1 MYNEINELFNEMT
14 KAFEGIS
21 KKVKNPILLDVIK
34 NEDSYSV
41 LASLPGVNKEDVK
54 LSIEDSN
61 LTISVEPKK
70 EENKNNERKFVLKE
84 RIEGYS
90 SRPIYLKDIDETTI
104 SAKMEDGILNITVPF
119 KKRNVS
125 KITIEQLEEMRRYY
139 VIF

>member
-34 NEDSYSV
+34 NEDSYIV

-61 LTISVEPKK
+61 LSISVEPKK
-70 EENKNNERKFVLKE
+70 EENNNSERKFVLKE

-90 SRPIYLKDIDETTI
+90 SRSIYLKDIDETTI

-125 KITIEQLEEMRRYY
+125 KITIEQL
-139 VIF
+139 